1 MRKRK
6 SKRLSTRLTKLLQPR
21 RNRVAQSYCMNKG
34 YKIYP
39 IVVKDGYKIEI
50 EYKGQIK
57 QGTIVYKKDEWSD
70 AIWILYEKIY
80 EKNRM

>member
-1 MRKRK
+1 
-6 SKRLSTRLTKLLQPR
+6 
-21 RNRVAQSYCMNKG
+21 MNKG